1 MKRLINHQQIGPN
14 FGLSL
19 QLSKMETY
27 FGGYEHKSY
36 PYFFNR
42 KSNLGSMNVS
52 STDLLIGARR
62 WNYITPP
69 SFIENPYK
77 TYPTLFVID
86 IGLDFIEPLRLLL
99 EKIWVDKAIAEE
111 QVIIGSGDYDIPGNN
126 DGRGTL
132 LTPTPG
138 INWECAQVA

>member
-1 MKRLINHQQIGPN
+1 
-14 FGLSL
+14 
-19 QLSKMETY
+19 
-27 FGGYEHKSY
+27 
-36 PYFFNR
+36 
-42 KSNLGSMNVS
+42 MNVS
-52 STDLLIGARR
+52 SADLLIGARR

-69 SFIENPYK
+69 SFIENPFK

-111 QVIIGSGDYDIPGNN
+111 QVIIGSGDYDIAGNN